1 MLLSHRRLRHVI
13 MAFLPLLR
21 RGSAFVASAAPFPP
35 RVLSSYAATVVPS
48 SDPKALE
55 WAGRQI
61 RDGRLVAFPTE
72 TVYGLGASVES
83 ETALANVFTVK
94 ERPRNDP
101 LICHVLEVEDALA
114 LYEDSKQLHA
124 VVYKLAESFWP
135 GPLTIVARAASTV
148 SPLIHSGTGLVGCRS
163 PKHLVAR
170 QLLWHAGVA
179 IAAPSANKFG
189 HVSPTSAA
197 HVLHDLGESDIVVL
211 ESPESCAVGIE
222 STVARV
228 DVSGDGAPITVR
240 VLRAGAVTAAALR
253 ACLTAAGMHCEVT
266 APAAVFATPADG
278 AMASPGQLLK
288 HYAPTG
294 LATLVVRGNRPSALP
309 GLGQSAVL
317 DLGGR
322 LAWARHLVGAA
333 RYADLSAVGSGAEA
347 ATALFAALRR
357 AEAAGG
363 DTLLVPDLSE
373 CTDDAVAAVWDRLFR
388 SASGRFYEGL

>member
-1 MLLSHRRLRHVI
+1 MA

-21 RGSAFVASAAPFPP
+21 RGSPFIFSRARSQA
-35 RVLSSYAATVVPS
+35 RVHLAYAATVVPT
-48 SDPKALE
+48 SDPNALE
-55 WAGRQI
+55 WAGQQI

-72 TVYGLGASVES
+72 TVFGLGASVEN

-135 GPLTIVARAASTV
+135 GPLTIVAQAASKV

-163 PKHLVAR
+163 PEHPIAR
-170 QLLWHAGVA
+170 RLLEHAKVP

-189 HVSPTSAA
+189 HVSPTSAT
-197 HVLHDLGESDIVVL
+197 HVLEDLGDSDIVIL
-211 ESPESCAVGIE
+211 ESPEGCNVGIE

-228 DVSGDGAPITVR
+228 DVCEDTSRVTMR
-240 VLRAGAVTAAALR
+240 VLRAGAVSASALR
-253 ACLTAAGMHCEVT
+253 SCLQNAGIDCEVA
-266 APAAVFATPADG
+266 APTTVYVSAEDSN

-288 HYAPTG
+288 HYAPKGIASFIVRDNQESELPTG
-294 LATLVVRGNRPSALP
+294 EI
-309 GLGQSAVL
+309 AVL

-322 LAWARHLVGAA
+322 LEWTRHLAGVS
-333 RYADLSAVGSGAEA
+333 RYTDLSAVDSGAEA
-347 ATALFAALRR
+347 ATVLFAELRR
-357 AEAAGG
+357 AEAAGCG
-363 DTLLVPDLSE
+363 TLLVPDLSRPAE
-373 CTDDAVAAVWDRLFR
+373 TDEALAAVWDRLFR
-388 SASGRFYEGL
+388 SASGRFL